1 MKNAIL
7 TFITVPLLTS
17 CSTAIMF
24 APLNAYEIGPK
35 SHAQAAIEFNY
46 SSEAADWSYQRY
58 QITVYLSH
66 IPYSGNFTLCD
77 QKIDELGCNSGVSAW
92 VNQLRQEPNTLW
104 VSYDLHFLSSVTK
117 NNGKLVPSINRY
129 INEMLLTWD
138 ENEPV
143 KDVLTYR
150 ISGKIVQESLSV
162 RAYKL

>member
-24 APLNAYEIGPK
+24 APLNAYEIGSK

-46 SSEAADWSYQRY
+46 SSEAADWPYQRY
-58 QITVYLSH
+58 QITVYLTD
-66 IPYSGNFTLCD
+66 IPHSGNFTLCD

-92 VNQLRQEPNTLW
+92 VNQIRQEPNTIW
-104 VSYDLHFLSSVTK
+104 VSYDLHFLLSITK
-117 NNGKLVPSINRY
+117 NNGKLIPNINRY
-129 INEMLLTWD
+129 IDEKLLTWN
-138 ENEPV
+138 EEEPV
-143 KDVLTYR
+143 KKVLNYT